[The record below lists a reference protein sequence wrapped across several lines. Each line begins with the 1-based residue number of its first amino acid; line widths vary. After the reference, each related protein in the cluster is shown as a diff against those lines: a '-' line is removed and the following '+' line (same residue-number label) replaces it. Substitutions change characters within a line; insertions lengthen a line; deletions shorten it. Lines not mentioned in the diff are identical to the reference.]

1 MSESYSYRPP
11 LGFDIRV
18 KPPKEEAELREENRV
33 CDSPGCKNKGVYPAP
48 KATEAREY
56 QFFCLNHVREFN
68 KSWNFFKEM
77 KDDDVRDY
85 IKDGETG
92 HRPTWKMGTGPE
104 SAANAFAKFKAT
116 GTFDGWNGLHDDHQL
131 FAGQA
136 DSKAQ
141 ARRSLTR
148 AQTEA
153 LETMDLDETVTL
165 KQIKLRYKDLVKRYH
180 PDSNG
185 GDTTTIERLKN
196 VIKAYHTLKAAG
208 FPET

>member
-1 MSESYSYRPP
+1 MAETYSYRPP

-18 KPPKEEAELREENRV
+18 KPPKEEAKQREEDRV

-48 KATEAREY
+48 RATEAREY
-56 QFFCLNHVREFN
+56 QFFCLDHVREFN

-85 IKDGETG
+85 IKDGQTG

-104 SAANAFAKFKAT
+104 SAASAFAKFKAT
-116 GTFDGWNGLHDDHQL
+116 GTFDGWNGLHDDHQI
-131 FAGQA
+131 FGKTG
-136 DSKAQ
+136 SKSVAS
-141 ARRSLTR
+141 RSLTR
-148 AQTEA
+148 AQKEA
-153 LETMDLDETVTL
+153 LETMDLDETATQ
-165 KQIKLRYKDLVKRYH
+165 KEIKLRYKDLVKRYH

-196 VIKAYHTLKAAG
+196 VIKAYHTLKASG
-208 FPET
+208 LPEN